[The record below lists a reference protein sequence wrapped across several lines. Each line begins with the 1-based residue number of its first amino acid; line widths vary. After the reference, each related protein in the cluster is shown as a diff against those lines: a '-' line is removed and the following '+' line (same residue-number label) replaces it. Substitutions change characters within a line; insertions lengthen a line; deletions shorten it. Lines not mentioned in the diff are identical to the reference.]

1 MDVPGS
7 RDLRL
12 ISQAQGTMG
21 SATQLEI
28 NEQKWN
34 SEWEYKSF
42 PFNMPHRGYW
52 LYMFGLNTLI
62 VVSKFSSPY
71 SL

>member
-1 MDVPGS
+1 
-7 RDLRL
+7 
-12 ISQAQGTMG
+12 MG

>member
-7 RDLRL
+7 RNLGL
-12 ISQAQGTMG
+12 ISQAQGIMG

-28 NEQKWN
+28 NKQKWDP
-34 SEWEYKSF
+34 EWEYESF

-52 LYMFGLNTLI
+52 LYMFGLNVLI